1 MSKNR
6 CLFDNSAFHI
16 NFDIER
22 YSKEKETI
30 ANNIGYNTLNKMQ
43 SAFKWNNLPE
53 TIPQKWLEILLMVNG
68 FAFITKVDGDLYAF
82 YGGLGGEPD
91 PYYQPT
97 ICVVAN
103 PALKFNKE
111 CKIGVDG
118 VLVNNDTLRR
128 GIIPIIGKY
137 AGLLTENT
145 ITIRIADIMARLTNI
160 LSAGDDETIESAKE
174 YLRQLEKGE
183 LGVIEESA
191 FLEDLKV
198 QAAAS
203 SGNTRLTDLIEMEN
217 YLKASMYSELGLRMN
232 ENMKR
237 ESISKAEGDLGDDI
251 IQPLIDNML
260 KERQEAAEMIN
271 KMFGTEITV
280 EFAGPWKRNETERD
294 LEIEQMESEVEE
306 NELTDSTDNQTSVS
320 DTGDNDEYEN
330 EENSEMDTSN

>member
-68 FAFITKVDGDLYAF
+68 FAFITKVNGNLYAF

-145 ITIRIADIMARLTNI
+145 IN
-160 LSAGDDETIESAKE
+160 
-174 YLRQLEKGE
+174 
-183 LGVIEESA
+183 
-191 FLEDLKV
+191 
-198 QAAAS
+198 
-203 SGNTRLTDLIEMEN
+203 
-217 YLKASMYSELGLRMN
+217 
-232 ENMKR
+232 
-237 ESISKAEGDLGDDI
+237 
-251 IQPLIDNML
+251 
-260 KERQEAAEMIN
+260 
-271 KMFGTEITV
+271 
-280 EFAGPWKRNETERD
+280 
-294 LEIEQMESEVEE
+294 
-306 NELTDSTDNQTSVS
+306 
-320 DTGDNDEYEN
+320 
-330 EENSEMDTSN
+330 